1 MNKLNYIFLI
11 LISFALT
18 SCASNKES
26 ADKIKNNLKEINVE
40 EIKKEGLASTSS
52 IYKEGPSIG
61 FNNTTKPRREMS
73 SSSSKISF
81 PNFPVSIKF
90 VNSDLREA
98 LVGLG
103 NLANKN
109 IIVDHGVKGILNYS
123 VTYEPWNNVVN
134 SIIEMNGLMQSSDSN
149 SGFIKISGGSGSSQS
164 QMTEI
169 FNIFYQTP
177 SIIKPQIESLLAG
190 DPVAGGNQLTL
201 IENDDNK
208 TLIAKGSPSDLMQI
222 ETILDKIDVKK
233 PQVLIEAF
241 LVEVSPSFSSKLGTR
256 LGLTKTRSAGNGGI
270 TNTIR
275 GGVGTAG
282 SDVALGNDVASATN
296 FLISGTS
303 GLGIIRETS
312 SGELKLEIDALET
325 EGDSRTLSNP
335 KLFTIS
341 GKNAIIK
348 QGTQF
353 GVTETTTAAS
363 GTTTSAT
370 KYFDANLQLDVTPI
384 ITGDGT
390 VMMEVK
396 ITNDAVDLSVSPPKI
411 TKKEVD
417 TNLILANGDIAVVG
431 GILTET
437 LSETNNRVPGLGKIP
452 GIGAL
457 FRSRAQADDRQ
468 ELLIFL
474 APRII

>member
-1 MNKLNYIFLI
+1 MNKLNYIAII
-11 LISFALT
+11 LIALILT
-18 SCASNKES
+18 SCTSFKGNTG
-26 ADKIKNNLKEINVE
+26 KIKKEINIE
-40 EIKKEGLASTSS
+40 DIKREGLTTVTNTFN
-52 IYKEGPSIG
+52 EGPNIG
-61 FNNTTKPRREMS
+61 FNNAIKPRREMS
-73 SSSSKISF
+73 SSSSEISF
-81 PNFPVSIKF
+81 PNFPISIKF
-90 VNSDLREA
+90 QNSDLREA
-98 LVGLG
+98 LIGLG
-103 NLANKN
+103 NLVNRN
-109 IIVDHGVKGILNYS
+109 VVVDPSVQGVLNFS
-123 VTYEPWNNVVN
+123 VSNEPWNNVINAV
-134 SIIEMNGLMQSSDSN
+134 IEMNGLVQSSDNN
-149 SGFIKISGGSGSSQS
+149 SGIIKISGGGASDQI

-169 FNIFYQTP
+169 FNIFYEKP
-177 SIIKPQIESLLAG
+177 SEIKKQLEAVIGG
-190 DPVAGGNQLTL
+190 DPVAGGSTVILIDNDNNQT
-201 IENDDNK
+201 I
-208 TLIAKGSPSDLMQI
+208 IAKGSPSDLKSI
-222 ETILDKIDVKK
+222 ENILEKIDVKK

-256 LGLTKTRSAGNGGI
+256 LGLARSKTTASGA
-270 TNTIR
+270 TESIR
-275 GGVGTAG
+275 GGIGTSAA
-282 SDVALGNDVASATN
+282 DLALGNGSSSATD

-303 GLGIIRETS
+303 GLGILRETS
-312 SGELKLEIDALET
+312 AGDLKFEIDALET

-452 GIGAL
+452 VIGAL

>member
-26 ADKIKNNLKEINVE
+26 ADKIKKNLKEINVE

-81 PNFPVSIKF
+81 PNFPVTIKF

-123 VTYEPWNNVVN
+123 VTDEPWNNVVN
-134 SIIEMNGLMQSSDSN
+134 SIIEMNGLMQSTDSN

-256 LGLTKTRSAGNGGI
+256 LGLTKTRSSGNGGI

-312 SGELKLEIDALET
+312 SGELKLEIDALES
-325 EGDSRTLSNP
+325 EGDSKTLSNP

-353 GVTETTTAAS
+353 GVQDSTTADGATTT
-363 GTTTSAT
+363 TT
-370 KYFDANLQLDVTPI
+370 KYYDANLQLDVTPI
-384 ITGDGT
+384 ITGDGNV
-390 VMMEVK
+390 VMELK
-396 ITNDAVDLSVSPPKI
+396 ITNDTVDLSEDPPAI
-411 TKKEVD
+411 TKKEID
-417 TNLILANGDIAVVG
+417 TNLILADGDIAVVG

-457 FRSRAQADDRQ
+457 FRSKANVNDRQ

>member
-1 MNKLNYIFLI
+1 MNKLNYIALI
-11 LISFALT
+11 LIALILT
-18 SCASNKES
+18 SCTSFKGNTG
-26 ADKIKNNLKEINVE
+26 KIKKEINIE
-40 EIKKEGLASTSS
+40 DIKREGLTTVTNTFNG
-52 IYKEGPSIG
+52 GPNIG
-61 FNNTTKPRREMS
+61 FNNAIKPRREMS
-73 SSSSKISF
+73 SSSSEISF
-81 PNFPVSIKF
+81 PNFPISIKF
-90 VNSDLREA
+90 QNSDLREA
-98 LVGLG
+98 LIGLG
-103 NLANKN
+103 NLANRN
-109 IIVDHGVKGILNYS
+109 VVVDPTVQGVLNFS
-123 VTYEPWNNVVN
+123 VSNEPWNNVINAV
-134 SIIEMNGLMQSSDSN
+134 IEMNGLVQSSDNN
-149 SGFIKISGGSGSSQS
+149 SGIIKISGGGASDQI

-169 FNIFYQTP
+169 FNIFYEKP
-177 SIIKPQIESLLAG
+177 SEIKKQLEAVIGG
-190 DPVAGGNQLTL
+190 DPVAGGSAVTL
-201 IENDDNK
+201 IDNDNNQ
-208 TLIAKGSPSDLMQI
+208 TIIAKGSPSDLKSI
-222 ETILDKIDVKK
+222 ENILEKIDVKK

-241 LVEVSPSFSSKLGTR
+241 LVEVSPTFASKLGTR
-256 LGLTKTRSAGNGGI
+256 LGLARSKTTASGA
-270 TNTIR
+270 TESIR
-275 GGVGTAG
+275 GGIGTSAA
-282 SDVALGNDVASATN
+282 DLALGNSNSSATD

-303 GLGIIRETS
+303 GLGILRETS
-312 SGELKLEIDALET
+312 AGDLKFEIDALET

>member
-1 MNKLNYIFLI
+1 MTSFKYLSLI
-11 LISFALT
+11 LIALFFT
-18 SCASNKES
+18 SCTSFKGNTGKVKK
-26 ADKIKNNLKEINVE
+26 DINIE
-40 EIKKEGLASTSS
+40 EIKREGLTTVTNTFN
-52 IYKEGPSIG
+52 EGPNIG
-61 FNNTTKPRREMS
+61 YNNAIKPRREMS

-81 PNFPVSIKF
+81 PNFPISIKF
-90 VNSDLREA
+90 QNSDLREA
-98 LVGLG
+98 LIGLG

-109 IIVDHGVKGILNYS
+109 VVVDPSVQGVLNFS
-123 VTYEPWNNVVN
+123 VTNEPWNNVINAV
-134 SIIEMNGLMQSSDSN
+134 IEMNGLVQSSDNN
-149 SGFIKISGGSGSSQS
+149 SGIIKISGGGSSDQI

-169 FNIFYQTP
+169 FNIFYEKP
-177 SIIKPQIESLLAG
+177 SEIKKQLESVIGG
-190 DPVAGGNQLTL
+190 DPVAGGSTVTL
-201 IENDDNK
+201 IENDNNQ
-208 TLIAKGSPSDLMQI
+208 TIIAKGSPSDLKAI
-222 ETILDKIDVKK
+222 ENILEKIDVKK

-241 LVEVSPSFSSKLGTR
+241 LVEVSPTFSSKLGTR

-312 SGELKLEIDALET
+312 SGELKLEIDALES
-325 EGDSRTLSNP
+325 EGDSKTLSNP

-353 GVTETTTAAS
+353 GVQDSTTADGATTT
-363 GTTTSAT
+363 TT
-370 KYFDANLQLDVTPI
+370 KYYDANLQLDVTPI
-384 ITGDGT
+384 ITGDGNV
-390 VMMEVK
+390 VMELK
-396 ITNDAVDLSVSPPKI
+396 ITNDTVDLSEDPPAI
-411 TKKEVD
+411 TKKEID
-417 TNLILANGDIAVVG
+417 TNLILADGDIAVVG

-457 FRSRAQADDRQ
+457 FRSKANVNDRQ

>member
-1 MNKLNYIFLI
+1 
-11 LISFALT
+11 
-18 SCASNKES
+18 
-26 ADKIKNNLKEINVE
+26 LKFEI
-40 EIKKEGLASTSS
+40 
-52 IYKEGPSIG
+52 
-61 FNNTTKPRREMS
+61 
-73 SSSSKISF
+73 
-81 PNFPVSIKF
+81 VS
-90 VNSDLREA
+90 
-98 LVGLG
+98 
-103 NLANKN
+103 
-109 IIVDHGVKGILNYS
+109 
-123 VTYEPWNNVVN
+123 
-134 SIIEMNGLMQSSDSN
+134 
-149 SGFIKISGGSGSSQS
+149 
-164 QMTEI
+164 
-169 FNIFYQTP
+169 
-177 SIIKPQIESLLAG
+177 
-190 DPVAGGNQLTL
+190 
-201 IENDDNK
+201 
-208 TLIAKGSPSDLMQI
+208 
-222 ETILDKIDVKK
+222 
-233 PQVLIEAF
+233 
-241 LVEVSPSFSSKLGTR
+241 
-256 LGLTKTRSAGNGGI
+256 
-270 TNTIR
+270 
-275 GGVGTAG
+275 
-282 SDVALGNDVASATN
+282 
-296 FLISGTS
+296 
-303 GLGIIRETS
+303 
-312 SGELKLEIDALET
+312 LET

-457 FRSRAQADDRQ
+457 FRSRAQTDDRQ

>member
-1 MNKLNYIFLI
+1 MNKLNYIALI
-11 LISFALT
+11 LIALILT
-18 SCASNKES
+18 SCTSFKGNTG
-26 ADKIKNNLKEINVE
+26 KIKKEINIE
-40 EIKKEGLASTSS
+40 DIKREGLTTVTNTFN
-52 IYKEGPSIG
+52 EGPNIG
-61 FNNTTKPRREMS
+61 FNNAIKPRREMS
-73 SSSSKISF
+73 SSSSEISF
-81 PNFPVSIKF
+81 PNFPISIKF
-90 VNSDLREA
+90 QNSDLREA
-98 LVGLG
+98 LIGLG
-103 NLANKN
+103 NLANRN
-109 IIVDHGVKGILNYS
+109 VVVDPTVQGVLNFS
-123 VTYEPWNNVVN
+123 VSNEPWNNVINAV
-134 SIIEMNGLMQSSDSN
+134 IEMNGLVQSSDNN
-149 SGFIKISGGSGSSQS
+149 SGIIKISGGGASDQI

-169 FNIFYQTP
+169 FNIFYEKP
-177 SIIKPQIESLLAG
+177 SEIKKQLEAVIGG
-190 DPVAGGNQLTL
+190 DPVAGGSAVTL
-201 IENDDNK
+201 IDNDNNQ
-208 TLIAKGSPSDLMQI
+208 TIIAKGSPSDLKSI
-222 ETILDKIDVKK
+222 ENILEKIDVKK

-241 LVEVSPSFSSKLGTR
+241 LVEVSPTFASKLGTR
-256 LGLTKTRSAGNGGI
+256 LGLARSKTTASGA
-270 TNTIR
+270 TESIR
-275 GGVGTAG
+275 GGIGTSAA
-282 SDVALGNDVASATN
+282 DLALGSGSSSATD

-303 GLGIIRETS
+303 GLGILRETS
-312 SGELKLEIDALET
+312 AGDLKFEIDALET

>member
-1 MNKLNYIFLI
+1 MNKLNYIALI
-11 LISFALT
+11 LIALILT
-18 SCASNKES
+18 SCTSYKGNTG
-26 ADKIKNNLKEINVE
+26 KIKKEINIE
-40 EIKKEGLASTSS
+40 DIKREGLTTVTNTFN
-52 IYKEGPSIG
+52 EGPNIG
-61 FNNTTKPRREMS
+61 FNNAIKPRREMS
-73 SSSSKISF
+73 SSSSEISF
-81 PNFPVSIKF
+81 PNFPISIKF
-90 VNSDLREA
+90 QNSDLREA
-98 LVGLG
+98 LIGLG
-103 NLANKN
+103 NLANRN
-109 IIVDHGVKGILNYS
+109 VVVDPTVQGVLNFS
-123 VTYEPWNNVVN
+123 VSNEPWNNVINAV
-134 SIIEMNGLMQSSDSN
+134 IEMNGLVQSSDNN
-149 SGFIKISGGSGSSQS
+149 SGIIKISGGGASDQI

-169 FNIFYQTP
+169 FNIFYEKP
-177 SIIKPQIESLLAG
+177 SEIKKQLEAVIGG
-190 DPVAGGNQLTL
+190 DPVAGGSAVTL
-201 IENDDNK
+201 IDNDNNQ
-208 TLIAKGSPSDLMQI
+208 TIIAKGSPSDLKSI
-222 ETILDKIDVKK
+222 ENILEKIDVKK

-241 LVEVSPSFSSKLGTR
+241 LVEVSPTFASKLGTR
-256 LGLTKTRSAGNGGI
+256 LGLARSKTTASGA
-270 TNTIR
+270 TESIR
-275 GGVGTAG
+275 GGIGTSAA
-282 SDVALGNDVASATN
+282 DLALGNSNSSATD

-303 GLGIIRETS
+303 GLGILRETS
-312 SGELKLEIDALET
+312 AGDLKFEIDALET

>member
-26 ADKIKNNLKEINVE
+26 ADKIKKNLKEINVE

-81 PNFPVSIKF
+81 PNFPVTIKF

-103 NLANKN
+103 NLASKN

-123 VTYEPWNNVVN
+123 VTDEPWNNVVN
-134 SIIEMNGLMQSSDSN
+134 SIIEMNGLMQSTDSN

-312 SGELKLEIDALET
+312 SGELKLEIDALES
-325 EGDSRTLSNP
+325 EGDSKTLSNP

-353 GVTETTTAAS
+353 GVQDSTTADGATTT
-363 GTTTSAT
+363 TT
-370 KYFDANLQLDVTPI
+370 KYYDANLQLDVTPI
-384 ITGDGT
+384 ITGDGNV
-390 VMMEVK
+390 VMELK
-396 ITNDAVDLSVSPPKI
+396 ITNDTVDLSEDPPAI
-411 TKKEVD
+411 TKKEID
-417 TNLILANGDIAVVG
+417 TNLILADGDIAVVG

-457 FRSRAQADDRQ
+457 FRSKANVNDRQ

>member
-1 MNKLNYIFLI
+1 MNKLNYIALI
-11 LISFALT
+11 LIALILT
-18 SCASNKES
+18 SCTSFKGNTG
-26 ADKIKNNLKEINVE
+26 KIKKEINIE
-40 EIKKEGLASTSS
+40 DIKREGLTTVTNTFN
-52 IYKEGPSIG
+52 EGPNIG
-61 FNNTTKPRREMS
+61 FNNAIKPRREMS
-73 SSSSKISF
+73 SSSSEISF
-81 PNFPVSIKF
+81 PNFPISIKF
-90 VNSDLREA
+90 QNSDLREA
-98 LVGLG
+98 LIGLG
-103 NLANKN
+103 NLANRN
-109 IIVDHGVKGILNYS
+109 VVVDPTVQGVLNFS
-123 VTYEPWNNVVN
+123 VSNEPWNNVINAV
-134 SIIEMNGLMQSSDSN
+134 IEMNGLVQSSDNN
-149 SGFIKISGGSGSSQS
+149 SGIIKISGGGASDQI

-169 FNIFYQTP
+169 FNIFYEKP
-177 SIIKPQIESLLAG
+177 SEIKKQLEAVIGG
-190 DPVAGGNQLTL
+190 DPVAGGSAVTL
-201 IENDDNK
+201 IDNDNNQ
-208 TLIAKGSPSDLMQI
+208 TIIAKGSPSDLKSI
-222 ETILDKIDVKK
+222 ENILEKIDVKK

-256 LGLTKTRSAGNGGI
+256 LGLTKTRSTGNGGI

-457 FRSRAQADDRQ
+457 FRSRAQTDSRQ

>member
-1 MNKLNYIFLI
+1 
-11 LISFALT
+11 
-18 SCASNKES
+18 
-26 ADKIKNNLKEINVE
+26 
-40 EIKKEGLASTSS
+40 
-52 IYKEGPSIG
+52 
-61 FNNTTKPRREMS
+61 
-73 SSSSKISF
+73 
-81 PNFPVSIKF
+81 
-90 VNSDLREA
+90 
-98 LVGLG
+98 
-103 NLANKN
+103 
-109 IIVDHGVKGILNYS
+109 
-123 VTYEPWNNVVN
+123 
-134 SIIEMNGLMQSSDSN
+134 
-149 SGFIKISGGSGSSQS
+149 
-164 QMTEI
+164 MTEI
-169 FNIFYQTP
+169 FNIFYEKP
-177 SIIKPQIESLLAG
+177 SEVKKQLEAVIGG
-190 DPVAGGNQLTL
+190 DPVAGGSAVILIDNDNNQT
-201 IENDDNK
+201 I
-208 TLIAKGSPSDLMQI
+208 IAKGSPSDLKSI
-222 ETILDKIDVKK
+222 ENILEKIDVKK

-241 LVEVSPSFSSKLGTR
+241 LVEVSPTFSSKLGTR
-256 LGLTKTRSAGNGGI
+256 LGLARSKTTASGA
-270 TNTIR
+270 TESIR
-275 GGVGTAG
+275 GGIGTSAA
-282 SDVALGNDVASATN
+282 DLALGSGSSSATD
-296 FLISGTS
+296 FLISGSS
-303 GLGIIRETS
+303 GLGILRETS
-312 SGELKLEIDALET
+312 AGDLKFEIDALET